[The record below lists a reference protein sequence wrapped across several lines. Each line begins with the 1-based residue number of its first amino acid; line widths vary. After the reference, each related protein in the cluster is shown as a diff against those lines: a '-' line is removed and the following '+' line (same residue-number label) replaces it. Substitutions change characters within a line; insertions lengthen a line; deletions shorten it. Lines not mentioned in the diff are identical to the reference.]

1 MLHKAQTRGLQVR
14 TWIPSTARLPAKV
27 GNAIAGRVSTPLTG
41 EDYFTTPLASKP
53 SPASGIVAQEVSLAG
68 AQNLFHAVTS

>member
-27 GNAIAGRVSTPLTG
+27 GNAIAGRVSTPWAG
-41 EDYFTTPLASKP
+41 ED
-53 SPASGIVAQEVSLAG
+53 ILAG
-68 AQNLFHAVTS
+68 NQSSKSNSFGLFTFCSMLLR